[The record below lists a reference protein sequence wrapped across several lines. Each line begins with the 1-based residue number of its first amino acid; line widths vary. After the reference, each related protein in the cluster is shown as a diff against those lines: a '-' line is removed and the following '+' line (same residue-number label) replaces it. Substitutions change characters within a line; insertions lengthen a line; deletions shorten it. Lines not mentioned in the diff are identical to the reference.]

1 MHMKKYIFILFC
13 FSFVAMFVATD
24 EINAQFVNDGIYVKE
39 NGPGRQP
46 VPYPHLREADVM
58 WGKRIWRIIDL
69 RQKMNHP
76 LYYPTEPIGDRMS
89 LFQLI
94 LWGVKN
100 EGLQAYSDK
109 DDEFKIPIGYEDI
122 KNAFGAGVDTVE
134 IPNYET
140 GEIIKQVI
148 TKDINPDEVKQYLV
162 KEEWFFNKKYS
173 TMDVRIIGICPIRIF
188 EVEDSDG
195 DIQTRKAITFWIY
208 YPDARR
214 IFANHEVYNPNN
226 EVRRL
231 SYDDLFMQRRFS
243 SYIQKESNVY
253 NNRNIMQYSIGLETM
268 YESDRIK
275 QSLFESEH
283 DLWEY

>member
-1 MHMKKYIFILFC
+1 MVLLCLSTNK
-13 FSFVAMFVATD
+13 V
-24 EINAQFVNDGIYVKE
+24 NAQFVNDGIYVKE
-39 NGPGRQP
+39 NGPGRTP
-46 VPYPHLREADVM
+46 VQLPYLREADIM

-69 RQKMNHP
+69 REKLNHP

-94 LWGVKN
+94 MWGIKN
-100 EGLQAYSDK
+100 EGLQAYSEA
-109 DDEFKIPIGYEDI
+109 DDEFKIPIGLDDI
-122 KNAFGAGVDTVE
+122 KAVFDAGIDTIE

-140 GEIIKQVI
+140 GEIIYQPIVKE
-148 TKDINPDEVKQYLV
+148 INSEEVKQYII

-173 TMDVRIIGICPIRIF
+173 TINVRIIGICPVRIW
-188 EVEDSDG
+188 EDEDPDG
-195 DIQTRKAITFWIY
+195 DMIPKKARAFWVY

-226 EVRRL
+226 EVKRL

-253 NNRNIMQYSIGLETM
+253 NNRLITQYKIGLQTM
-268 YESDRIK
+268 YESERIK
-275 QSLFESEH
+275 QSLFEYEH